1 MRKYVKL
8 IFVFI
13 IVQIIPMLA
22 NKFVIIFYYS
32 SSVNNAMDDFLMSS
46 IHHLVEFFIAIL
58 FMKYI
63 LKISITDA
71 GFNLLNKDKSKK
83 YLRNFVISWFFIVLI
98 FYILSLNFMPGFKDY
113 IRSFAPDDHRPMF
126 RDLIFNILLLA
137 GIGEEP
143 IFRSLIILPLINDWT
158 GELKIRNIYIPHLA
172 IISGVIFSLG
182 HIGYNVYPF
191 SITYLDPMNILP
203 TFVVGVCMA
212 TFFIRTKSLFSPILA
227 HSCANIIQYLAAYI
241 TSFMLI

>member
-1 MRKYVKL
+1 MKKYIKL
-8 IFVFI
+8 IIVFI

-22 NKFVIIFYYS
+22 NKFVIIFYS
-32 SSVNNAMDDFLMSS
+32 SSNVNNSMDDFLISA
-46 IHHLVEFFIAIL
+46 IHHLVQFFITIL
-58 FMKYI
+58 FMKYL
-63 LKISITDA
+63 LKISITEA

-83 YLRNFVISWFFIVLI
+83 FLKNFVISWFFIVLI
-98 FYILSLNFMPGFKDY
+98 FYILSINFMPGFKSY
-113 IRSFAPDDHRPMF
+113 VSNFAPADYPPMF
-126 RDLIFNILLLA
+126 KDLMFNILLLA

-143 IFRSLIILPLINDWT
+143 LFRSLIILPLIKDWS
-158 GELKIRNIYIPHLA
+158 GELKIKNISIPHLS

-191 SITYLDPMNILP
+191 SITYLDSMNILP
-203 TFVVGVCMA
+203 TFVLGVCWA

-227 HSCANIIQYLAAYI
+227 HSCANVIQYLAAYI